1 MEKAEVEDL
10 ASAAVLLD
18 RTSFSQV
25 VFNSVD
31 KFYVPGA
38 DVTCHYVFTQQFSP
52 RRKDWIGIFRVGWKT
67 TREYYTFMW
76 VALPSDTGTDVAKQ
90 QEVQFKAYY
99 LPKDDEYYQFCYVD
113 QDGVVRGASVPF
125 QFRPESEDDILVVT
139 TKVKVEETEEHN
151 QQLLQENQELKA
163 RCARLEEQ
171 SSAAQ
176 AELRQKQEELEALQ
190 GITKKLEQEAEAQK
204 AHWDVEQ
211 LQLKEQDQKMRSENE
226 QLGARVVEL
235 QSQLLNQ
242 ERAMEKLIR
251 EDQEKTEQLQRLT
264 KGNDQLRLSLTEQ
277 REQQRK
283 LEQMVEEMKLRE
295 TAAVKT
301 QADLMDP
308 GRAKAVEAQLV
319 QEVARLQ
326 AQVEAGKACLLEKYK
341 ECRRLHRQIRQLR
354 AATPDE
360 NLDLSRRLGESKILC
375 DHLRAEKEQMERGN
389 ELLQKENSRLLSYM
403 GLDSDSVLPQVPA
416 SSWEGAPQKPVLI
429 YGNPYS
435 GIQESPTSG
444 LLSAENPLRS
454 PQQHAV
460 EPPQALDPELTC
472 PLCERVFPASELQVF
487 EDHVYCHSL

>member
-18 RTSFSQV
+18 RASFSQV

-301 QADLMDP
+301 QADLMD
-308 GRAKAVEAQLV
+308 
-319 QEVARLQ
+319 
-326 AQVEAGKACLLEKYK
+326 
-341 ECRRLHRQIRQLR
+341 
-354 AATPDE
+354 E